1 MQTNV
6 WLKLPASYFSLHW
19 STVQGTGGA
28 QIDVGYRHKKNYLVN
43 LNKDNIHTSWFLLAD
58 SGSGEIGG
66 KCSYYCIH
74 WQVK

>member
-1 MQTNV
+1 M
-6 WLKLPASYFSLHW
+6 
-19 STVQGTGGA
+19 QGTGGA

-74 WQVK
+74 